1 MAGKAVEIT
10 DANFEDTILNAGKP
24 ALVDFW
30 AVWCGPCRVIGP
42 IVEELA
48 EEYGDRV
55 VVGKLDVD
63 ANRDTA
69 VKYGIQAI
77 PTLLLVNN
85 GEIADRIVT
94 VSDYSRQQI
103 LEAFPAGTVP
113 PVEEVTLRTAAEME
127 PYLREPLSEGWKPV
141 YALPRIGQG
150 SNS

>member
-1 MAGKAVEIT
+1 MAGQAVEIT
-10 DANFEDTILNAGKP
+10 DANFEDTILKAGKP

-85 GEIADRIVT
+85 GEIADRIV
-94 VSDYSRQQI
+94 
-103 LEAFPAGTVP
+103 G
-113 PVEEVTLRTAAEME
+113 VTDKTSLTSK
-127 PYLREPLSEGWKPV
+127 LDSL
-141 YALPRIGQG
+141 L
-150 SNS
+150 

>member
-10 DANFEDTILNAGKP
+10 DSNFESTVLQADKP

-30 AVWCGPCRVIGP
+30 AAWCQPCRAIAP

-48 EEYGDRV
+48 AEYADRV

-77 PTLLLVNN
+77 PTLLIVKN
-85 GEIADRIVT
+85 GKEADRIVGRADKA
-94 VSDYSRQQI
+94 VLASKLDS
-103 LEAFPAGTVP
+103 L
-113 PVEEVTLRTAAEME
+113 L
-127 PYLREPLSEGWKPV
+127 
-141 YALPRIGQG
+141 
-150 SNS
+150 

>member
-10 DANFEDTILNAGKP
+10 DSNFETTILKSEKP

-30 AVWCGPCRVIGP
+30 AVWCQPCKAIAP

-69 VKYGIQAI
+69 VKFGIQAI
-77 PTLLLVNN
+77 PTLLIVKN
-85 GEIADRIVT
+85 GQEAERIVGRT
-94 VSDYSRQQI
+94 DKASLASK
-103 LEAFPAGTVP
+103 LES
-113 PVEEVTLRTAAEME
+113 L
-127 PYLREPLSEGWKPV
+127 L
-141 YALPRIGQG
+141 
-150 SNS
+150 

>member
-1 MAGKAVEIT
+1 MAGQAVEIT

-30 AVWCGPCRVIGP
+30 AVWCGPCLVIGP

-85 GEIADRIVT
+85 GEIADRIVGVT
-94 VSDYSRQQI
+94 DKTSLTSK
-103 LEAFPAGTVP
+103 LES
-113 PVEEVTLRTAAEME
+113 L
-127 PYLREPLSEGWKPV
+127 
-141 YALPRIGQG
+141 LPRSCGAGCGRQRRLHPTDD
-150 SNS
+150 SPDFTMTTPWTKA